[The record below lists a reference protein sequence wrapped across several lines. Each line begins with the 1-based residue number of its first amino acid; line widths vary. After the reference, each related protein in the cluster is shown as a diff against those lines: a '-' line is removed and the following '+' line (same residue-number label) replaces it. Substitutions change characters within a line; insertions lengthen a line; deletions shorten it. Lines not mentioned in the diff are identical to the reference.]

1 MYYHQHHKR
10 GAIIIS
16 VLQKRNLTHRNFPR
30 LASGRAGI
38 QAKQAS
44 SRGVYLSLHYMKYLK
59 KFMENGNERQIYL
72 GTKIQI
78 HDAHFSGNFKRL
90 FAYMISKSERE
101 GGRHLLP

>member
-1 MYYHQHHKR
+1 
-10 GAIIIS
+10 
-16 VLQKRNLTHRNFPR
+16 
-30 LASGRAGI
+30 
-38 QAKQAS
+38 
-44 SRGVYLSLHYMKYLK
+44 
-59 KFMENGNERQIYL
+59 MENGNERQIYL